1 MKKHRQFLASL
12 FAAATMFL
20 SCAFP
25 VLAENDESSSDP
37 GYQFEDAFVEL
48 DRHGHAEEIYQV
60 YNPYSGEHFYTAN
73 IFERN
78 SLVNKGW
85 CSEGIGWVA
94 PGTGTD
100 VYRLSNPWTGD
111 HHYTIN
117 SVERDGLTKAGWKY
131 EGIGWQ
137 SGGNVP
143 VYRVFNPNA
152 RGAGSH
158 HYTTNKSEVDQL
170 IKLGWRD
177 EKVGWMAFE
186 PGDPFPWGN
195 ANGPASSTTTPS
207 SPSTPTRPT
216 TPVVPSNPTSP
227 STPSSSTNRTSYT
240 EGLHEITREQAYS
253 LRNNGTDVH
262 LVNSSTGVYHHLGCW
277 HIGDMLEEN
286 KFYTDSSVTDIEAR
300 GNRPCGTCAK
310 NSHK

>member
-25 VLAENDESSSDP
+25 VLAENDESSSDL

-85 CSEGIGWVA
+85 RSEGIGWVA
-94 PGTGTD
+94 PGTGAD

-158 HYTTNKSEVDQL
+158 HYTTNKSEFDQL

-195 ANGPASSTTTPS
+195 ANGPTSSTTTPS
-207 SPSTPTRPT
+207 NPSTPTRPT
-216 TPVVPSNPTSP
+216 NPVVPTNPTTP
-227 STPSSSTNRTSYT
+227 TTPTTPSNSSTNTRYPTT
-240 EGLHEITREQAYS
+240 GLHEVSSGEADYVLNTDTGKIHPIES
-253 LRNNGTDVH
+253 LNE
-262 LVNSSTGVYHHLGCW
+262 YHVRR
-277 HIGDMLEEN
+277 MLDKN
-286 KFYTDSSVTDIEAR
+286 RFYTDSSIEDIMKLGYTR
-300 GNRPCGTCAK
+300 CGQCWR
-310 NSHK
+310 